1 MRKLFK
7 SKQLYLQPAE
17 GMKEVIGL
25 IFPNRPQQQPV
36 RSVPMHT
43 KACNPTSFLKLLS
56 HTVILPEQGHF
67 IIIECRTGMRKNY
80 FFARDIC
87 HHWAGALIHLLSS
100 NSWGHTCK
108 SHLISFTGVAEQKL
122 CVHTAVVSSPA
133 RSIQGMVFTHW
144 KLPIS
149 FPHDQKY
156 RQHWHFLTTSKEKA
170 GCWGT
175 CLSSQ
180 LLQRWVGAHEPGA
193 SACSASFPH
202 HFWHQSDDPW
212 AQVSRLP
219 KEGRTYLDQKHSISV
234 SGSTVQF
241 TQRYVLRLWWFK
253 SMGQLMVDFGWEWT
267 HSNSCALCYRDNAE
281 VKQRPQWARV
291 VRA

>member
-1 MRKLFK
+1 MRNLFK

-25 IFPNRPQQQPV
+25 IFPNRPQQQRV

-108 SHLISFTGVAEQKL
+108 SHLISFTGVAEQ
-122 CVHTAVVSSPA
+122 AVCSHSS
-133 RSIQGMVFTHW
+133 SVFTSKVNPRHGIYSL
-144 KLPIS
+144 KTPNILPSWPEIQAA
-149 FPHDQKY
+149 FAFFDH
-156 RQHWHFLTTSKEKA
+156 L
-170 GCWGT
+170 
-175 CLSSQ
+175 
-180 LLQRWVGAHEPGA
+180 
-193 SACSASFPH
+193 
-202 HFWHQSDDPW
+202 
-212 AQVSRLP
+212 
-219 KEGRTYLDQKHSISV
+219 
-234 SGSTVQF
+234 
-241 TQRYVLRLWWFK
+241 
-253 SMGQLMVDFGWEWT
+253 
-267 HSNSCALCYRDNAE
+267 
-281 VKQRPQWARV
+281 
-291 VRA
+291 